1 MPKKETPRSLEDL
14 VETVQNPEE
23 PHLPAVLLLDVSG
36 SMDEDYK
43 IQKLNEGLVMFKNA
57 IVQDEKARK
66 RVDLCIITFSNI
78 VTVIQDFASV
88 DNFTPV
94 KLDANGQ
101 TSMAEAIEMGIAKIN
116 ERKRM
121 FKSQGVGYYRPWIFM
136 MTDGYPTD
144 MKKGDARWGSLKSQL
159 ASGEHNKHFIFF
171 SIGVDPADM
180 DLLRDLTPNPA
191 RAIYLKDAKF
201 ENLFEWLSQSLS
213 VISQSNIG
221 DQIQLPPINV

>member
-1 MPKKETPRSLEDL
+1 MPKKETPRSLEEL

-43 IQKLNEGLVMFKNA
+43 IQKLNEGIVRFKNA

-78 VTVIQDFASV
+78 VTVIQDFTSV
-88 DNFTPV
+88 DNFMPT
-94 KLDANGQ
+94 KLDAGGQ
-101 TSMAEAIEMGIAKIN
+101 TSMAEAIETAIAKVN

-144 MKKGDARWGSLKSQL
+144 MKKGDTRWGAIKSHL

-180 DLLRDLTPNPA
+180 TLLKELTPNSE
-191 RAIYLKDAKF
+191 RAIYLKEAKF

-213 VISQSNIG
+213 VISHSNIG
-221 DQIQLPPINV
+221 DQIHLPPLTI